1 MSELVTIV
9 VSAGGA
15 SGEML
20 SLCLDSIERHS
31 KDEETTYNVLVVA
44 PSHQSMIPFAV
55 AKAKGVQTRFVDV
68 EDTDLAGSALH
79 GHVLDAVVP
88 HIDTPYLLTLD
99 ADCFPLSN
107 AWLDDLMYMI
117 QDEGASIA
125 GILHPYI
132 PPDDDMPKTGIE
144 YRIRSQL
151 CWNNTHVA
159 CQLIGMDT
167 LKRLGV
173 GYSDGDDTGFA
184 ITKAAHEAG
193 MKVTGYMPSSCACT
207 GNAANELETNREYC
221 VVYGGCMYHHGG
233 GSREEQDRGTPAS
246 EWSSVRAEIIEK
258 GAEFLLQP
266 GGSWHYLFDPGFPV
280 SREIEEPIADAM
292 ARRIMGGMMV
302 HLQNNDGLFDK

>member
-1 MSELVTIV
+1 M
-9 VSAGGA
+9 
-15 SGEML
+15 
-20 SLCLDSIERHS
+20 
-31 KDEETTYNVLVVA
+31 VVA

-68 EDTDLAGSALH
+68 EDTDLAGSKLH
-79 GHVLDAVVP
+79 GKVLDSVVP
-88 HIDTPYLLTLD
+88 HVDTPYLLTLD
-99 ADCFPLSN
+99 ADCFPIIN
-107 AWLDDLMYMI
+107 AWLDNLMYMI
-117 QDEGASIA
+117 QDDGASIA

-132 PPDDDMPKTGIE
+132 PPSDDMSKTGIE

-173 GYSDGDDTGFA
+173 GYSDGDDTGLA

-193 MKVTGYMPSSCACT
+193 MKVTGYMPSFCGMPENSKYDA
-207 GNAANELETNREYC
+207 EENRECC
-221 VVYGGCMYHHGG
+221 VVYGRCMYHHGS
-233 GSREEQDRGTPAS
+233 GSREEQGRGAP
-246 EWSSVRAEIIEK
+246 SSQWDHMREK
-258 GAEFLLQP
+258 VLKEGAEFLGMP
-266 GGSWHYLFDPGFPV
+266 GCAWYYHFATGFPV
-280 SREIEEPIADAM
+280 SREIEEPIADDM